1 MTEEDELDKAIRW
14 QCRRGMLELDLVLA
28 KLLDR
33 HLSNLTPEDKAAL
46 LELLGL
52 PDNDLWDL
60 ILGRAQS
67 DNKRFE
73 TIVALL
79 RAV

>member
-1 MTEEDELDKAIRW
+1 
-14 QCRRGMLELDLVLA
+14 MLELDLVLA

-33 HLSNLTPEDKAAL
+33 YQGRLTPEDKSAL
-46 LELLGL
+46 LELLEW

-60 ILGRAQS
+60 ILGRSQS

-73 TIVALL
+73 AVLALL
-79 RAV
+79 RTV